1 MREKR
6 KGEKQ
11 RKKENNTEKIFFEMD
26 NNTRKIKFIFDLDGT
41 VTSEETLPLIAKHFK
56 VEEEIEKLTQ
66 ETVQGNI
73 PFVESFIR
81 RVFILGKLPV
91 NEVADLLETT
101 KLYPKLVA
109 FIRQHS
115 ENCAIATGNL
125 ECWSH
130 KLLKKIGCE
139 SFCSDAI
146 VEDNHVTKLTKI
158 LRKEQVVEQY
168 QKDGFTVVF
177 IGDGNNDLEA
187 MRVADIAI
195 AVGMTHNPSKS
206 ILPITNY
213 LIFSEE
219 ALCRQLNQLL

>member
-1 MREKR
+1 M
-6 KGEKQ
+6 
-11 RKKENNTEKIFFEMD
+11 NNTPQ
-26 NNTRKIKFIFDLDGT
+26 KIKFVFDLDGT
-41 VTSEETLPLIAKHFK
+41 ITSEETLPLIAGHFK

-91 NEVADLLETT
+91 DQVADLLETT
-101 KLYPKLVA
+101 KLYGQLVS
-109 FIRQHS
+109 FIQQHV

-125 ECWSH
+125 ECWSA
-130 KLLKKIGCE
+130 KLLNKIGCE
-139 SFCSDAI
+139 SFCSDAV
-146 VEDNHVTKLTKI
+146 VEDNHVVKLTKI

-168 QKDGFTVVF
+168 QQQGYTVVF

-195 AVGMTHNPSKS
+195 AVGMTHYPSKS

-213 LIFSEE
+213 LIFNEE
-219 ALCRQLNQLL
+219 ALCRQLSQLL